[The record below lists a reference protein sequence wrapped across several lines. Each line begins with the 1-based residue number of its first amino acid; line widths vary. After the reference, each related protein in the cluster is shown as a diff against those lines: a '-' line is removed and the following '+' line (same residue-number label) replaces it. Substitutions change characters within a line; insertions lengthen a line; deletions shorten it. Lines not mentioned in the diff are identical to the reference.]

1 MEYNKN
7 ICPEL
12 HRHSR
17 VIDSIQALIRKLDL
31 LPDDLHEKSKTFQ
44 VEHDKIRQVIQDEFN
59 YIATMINNKILR
71 EDKEAGVSDSNG
83 LH

>member
-44 VEHDKIRQVIQDEFN
+44 VEHDKIRQVI
-59 YIATMINNKILR
+59 
-71 EDKEAGVSDSNG
+71 
-83 LH
+83 